1 MHGSRLILIA
11 IASVAIAFSTPGRA
25 LAQAPAP
32 ATAGDISGACQVEA
46 RIGGGSPGCFWNASI
61 VLGPMPRVLYWHVD
75 LFPDVASAEAA
86 RSLYGRVIVALGGQ
100 VFLET
105 VNDIPGWTSSGGE
118 RLATVGPLFVPDGPD
133 LTARFMELTLP
144 ASDAPGVLL
153 PTGPQA
159 IVVVDGSLCVET
171 PSGSMDVE
179 PRGSAIVPTGV
190 PAVPKA
196 RGSAR
201 ALAVVVHPTAA
212 DWMGAPS
219 SWTPTEPCAP

>member
-1 MHGSRLILIA
+1 
-11 IASVAIAFSTPGRA
+11 
-25 LAQAPAP
+25 
-32 ATAGDISGACQVEA
+32 
-46 RIGGGSPGCFWNASI
+46 
-61 VLGPMPRVLYWHVD
+61 MPRALYWHVD

-159 IVVVDGSLCVET
+159 IVVVDGTLVRRNAVGFDGRRAKGLGDRS
-171 PSGSMDVE
+171 D
-179 PRGSAIVPTGV
+179 GSAGC
-190 PAVPKA
+190 
-196 RGSAR
+196 S
-201 ALAVVVHPTAA
+201 
-212 DWMGAPS
+212 
-219 SWTPTEPCAP
+219 